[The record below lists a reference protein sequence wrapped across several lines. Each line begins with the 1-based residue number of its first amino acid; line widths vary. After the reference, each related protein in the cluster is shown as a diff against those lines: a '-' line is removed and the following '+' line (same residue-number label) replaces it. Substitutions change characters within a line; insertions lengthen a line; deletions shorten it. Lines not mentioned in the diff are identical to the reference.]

1 MKKQKLISI
10 RLPEHL
16 VQKIDVIVS
25 TQKYYDRS
33 AFIRSALEA
42 IAYGLSDKDQVKLLQ
57 FSHPWWKAELHIDSL
72 ERRDY
77 GEARLMARDLNS

>member
-1 MKKQKLISI
+1 MKNSKLITI

-25 TQKYYDRS
+25 TRQYYDRS

-42 IAYGLSDKDQVKLLQ
+42 IAYGLGDKDQVKLLQ
-57 FSHPWWKAELHIDSL
+57 FHHPWWKAELHIDSL
-72 ERRDY
+72 ERRD
-77 GEARLMARDLNS
+77 GDEARLMARDLDF